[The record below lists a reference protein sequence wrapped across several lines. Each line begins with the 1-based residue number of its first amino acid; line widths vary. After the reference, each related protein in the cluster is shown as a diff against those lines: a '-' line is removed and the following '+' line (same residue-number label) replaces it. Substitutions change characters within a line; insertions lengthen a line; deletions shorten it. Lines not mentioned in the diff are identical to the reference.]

1 MERRPY
7 YSANRYY
14 RELFGEKAYKLSLDA
29 GMTCPNR
36 DGTLDTRG
44 CIFCSAG
51 GSGDFAQGASG
62 TVSEQLDGAIA
73 RIASKY
79 SGTKYIAY
87 FQAFTGTYAPL
98 QQLRDTFIPVIED
111 ARIAGISVATRPD
124 CLEDGKI
131 ELLKELA
138 SRKPVWVELGLQT
151 INEKTAEYIRR
162 CYSLPVFEDALSRL
176 KHAGIPVTVH
186 IIVGL
191 PGETHDDYIKCA
203 EYLADRHVEGI
214 KIQLLHVLRGTDL
227 AADYEAGLFKV
238 MERGEY
244 IRTVVDI
251 IELLPPNTVVHR
263 LTGDGP
269 RKILIAPQW
278 STDKKNILNLI
289 HREFRT
295 RNTYQG
301 RKYQDGGRI
310 NDTL

>member
-1 MERRPY
+1 MEHRPY
-7 YSANRYY
+7 YSANQYY

-51 GSGDFAQGASG
+51 GSGDFAQGAADS
-62 TVSEQLDGAIA
+62 VAEQLDGAIA
-73 RIASKY
+73 RIAPKY
-79 SGTKYIAY
+79 SGGKYIAY

-98 QQLRDTFIPVIED
+98 QRLREIFIPAAED
-111 ARIAGISVATRPD
+111 ARIAGISIATRPD
-124 CLEDGKI
+124 CLEDCKI
-131 ELLKELA
+131 EFLKELA
-138 SRKPVWVELGLQT
+138 KRKPVWVELGLQT
-151 INEKTAEYIRR
+151 VNEKTAKYIRR
-162 CYSLPVFEDALSRL
+162 GYELHVFEDTLSRL
-176 KHAGIPVTVH
+176 KCAGIPVTVH

-191 PGETHDDYIKCA
+191 PGENRDDYIKCA
-203 EYLADRHVEGI
+203 EYLADRQVEGV

-227 AADYEAGLFKV
+227 AADYEAGLFSTI
-238 MERGEY
+238 ERDDY
-244 IRTVVDI
+244 IRTVVDML
-251 IELLPPNTVVHR
+251 ELLPPDTVIHR

-295 RNTYQG
+295 RSTYQG
-301 RKYQDGGRI
+301 RKYRNGSRI

>member
-1 MERRPY
+1 MEHRPY
-7 YSANRYY
+7 FSANQYY

-36 DGTLDTRG
+36 DGALDTRG

-51 GSGDFAQGASG
+51 GSGDFAQSAAGSVA
-62 TVSEQLDGAIA
+62 EQLDGAIA
-73 RIASKY
+73 RIAPKY
-79 SGTKYIAY
+79 SGGKYIAY

-98 QQLRDTFIPVIED
+98 QRLREIFVPAAED
-111 ARIAGISVATRPD
+111 SRIAGISIATRPD
-124 CLEDGKI
+124 CLEDCKI
-131 ELLKELA
+131 GFLKELA
-138 SRKPVWVELGLQT
+138 KRKPVWVELGLQT
-151 INEKTAEYIRR
+151 INEKTAKYIRR
-162 CYSLPVFEDALSRL
+162 GYELPVFEDTLSRL
-176 KHAGIPVTVH
+176 KRAGIPVTVH

-191 PGETHDDYIKCA
+191 PGENRADYIKCA
-203 EYLADRHVEGI
+203 EYLADRQVEGV

-227 AADYEAGLFKV
+227 AADYEAGLFST
-238 MERGEY
+238 MERDDY
-244 IRTVVDI
+244 IRTVVDML
-251 IELLPPNTVVHR
+251 ELLPPDTVIHR

-295 RNTYQG
+295 RGTYQG
-301 RKYQDGGRI
+301 RKYRNGSRI

>member
-62 TVSEQLDGAIA
+62 TVSEQLDGAIT

-203 EYLADRHVEGI
+203 EYLADRHVEGV

-251 IELLPPNTVVHR
+251 IELLPPDTVVHR

>member
-1 MERRPY
+1 MEHRPY
-7 YSANRYY
+7 YSANQYY
-14 RELFGEKAYKLSLDA
+14 RELFGEKVYKLSLDA

-51 GSGDFAQGASG
+51 GSGDFAQGTADS
-62 TVSEQLDGAIA
+62 VAEQLDGAIA
-73 RIASKY
+73 RIAPKY
-79 SGTKYIAY
+79 SGGKYIAY

-98 QQLRDTFIPVIED
+98 QRLREIFVPAAED
-111 ARIAGISVATRPD
+111 ARIAGISIATRPD
-124 CLEDGKI
+124 CLEDCKI
-131 ELLKELA
+131 GFLKELA
-138 SRKPVWVELGLQT
+138 KRKPVWVELGLQT
-151 INEKTAEYIRR
+151 INEKTAKYIRR
-162 CYSLPVFEDALSRL
+162 GYELPVFEDTLSRL
-176 KHAGIPVTVH
+176 KRAGIPVTVH

-191 PGETHDDYIKCA
+191 PGESRADYIKCA
-203 EYLADRHVEGI
+203 EYLADRQVEGV

-227 AADYEAGLFKV
+227 AADYEAGLFST
-238 MERGEY
+238 MERGDY
-244 IRTVVDI
+244 IRTVVDML
-251 IELLPPNTVVHR
+251 ELLPPDTVIHR

-289 HREFRT
+289 HREFRA

-301 RKYQDGGRI
+301 RKYRNGSRI

>member
-98 QQLRDTFIPVIED
+98 QKLRDTFIPVIED

-138 SRKPVWVELGLQT
+138 SRKPVLVELGLQT

-203 EYLADRHVEGI
+203 EYLADRHVEGV

-251 IELLPPNTVVHR
+251 IELLPPDTVVHR

-301 RKYQDGGRI
+301 RKYRDGGRI

>member
-44 CIFCSAG
+44 CIFCSAE

-98 QQLRDTFIPVIED
+98 QKLRDTFIPVIED

-203 EYLADRHVEGI
+203 EYLADRHVEGV

-251 IELLPPNTVVHR
+251 IELLPPDTVVHR

-301 RKYQDGGRI
+301 RKYRDGGRI

>member
-1 MERRPY
+1 MEHRPY
-7 YSANRYY
+7 YSANQYY

-51 GSGDFAQGASG
+51 GSGDFAQGAADS
-62 TVSEQLDGAIA
+62 VAEQLDGAIA
-73 RIASKY
+73 RIAPKY
-79 SGTKYIAY
+79 SGGKYIAY

-98 QQLRDTFIPVIED
+98 QRLREIFVPIAED
-111 ARIAGISVATRPD
+111 ARIAGISIATRPD
-124 CLEDGKI
+124 CLEDCKI
-131 ELLKELA
+131 EFLKELA
-138 SRKPVWVELGLQT
+138 KRKPVWVELGLQT
-151 INEKTAEYIRR
+151 VNEKTAKYIRR
-162 CYSLPVFEDALSRL
+162 GYELPVFEDTLSRL
-176 KHAGIPVTVH
+176 KCAGIPVTVH

-191 PGETHDDYIKCA
+191 PGENRDNYIKCA
-203 EYLADRHVEGI
+203 EYLADRQVEGV

-227 AADYEAGLFKV
+227 AADYEAGLFST
-238 MERGEY
+238 MERDDY
-244 IRTVVDI
+244 IRTVVDML
-251 IELLPPNTVVHR
+251 ELLPPDTVIHR

-295 RNTYQG
+295 RSTYQG
-301 RKYQDGGRI
+301 RKYRNGSRI

>member
-1 MERRPY
+1 MEHRSY
-7 YSANRYY
+7 YSANQYY

-51 GSGDFAQGASG
+51 GSGDFAQGAADS
-62 TVSEQLDGAIA
+62 VAEQLDGAIA
-73 RIASKY
+73 RIAPKY
-79 SGTKYIAY
+79 SGGKYIAY

-98 QQLRDTFIPVIED
+98 QRLREIFIPAAED
-111 ARIAGISVATRPD
+111 ARIAGISIATRPD
-124 CLEDGKI
+124 CLEDCKI
-131 ELLKELA
+131 GFLKELA
-138 SRKPVWVELGLQT
+138 KRKPVWVELGLQT
-151 INEKTAEYIRR
+151 VNEKTAKYIRR
-162 CYSLPVFEDALSRL
+162 GYELPVFEDTLSRL
-176 KHAGIPVTVH
+176 KCAGIPVTVH

-191 PGETHDDYIKCA
+191 PGENRDDYIKCA
-203 EYLADRHVEGI
+203 EYLADRQVEGV

-227 AADYEAGLFKV
+227 AADYEAGLFST
-238 MERGEY
+238 MERDDY
-244 IRTVVDI
+244 IRTVVDML
-251 IELLPPNTVVHR
+251 ELLPPDTVIHR

-295 RNTYQG
+295 RSTYQG
-301 RKYQDGGRI
+301 RKYRNGSRI

>member
-98 QQLRDTFIPVIED
+98 QKLRDTFIPVIED

-138 SRKPVWVELGLQT
+138 SRKPVLVELGLQT

-203 EYLADRHVEGI
+203 EYLADRHVEGV

-227 AADYEAGLFKV
+227 AADYGAGLFKV

-251 IELLPPNTVVHR
+251 IELLPPDTVVHR

-301 RKYQDGGRI
+301 RKYRDGGRI

>member
-14 RELFGEKAYKLSLDA
+14 REIFGEKAYKLSLDA

-98 QQLRDTFIPVIED
+98 QKLRDTFIPVIED

-138 SRKPVWVELGLQT
+138 SRKPVLVELGLQT

-203 EYLADRHVEGI
+203 EYLADRHVEGV

-251 IELLPPNTVVHR
+251 IELLPPDTVVHR

-301 RKYQDGGRI
+301 RKYRDGGRI

>member
-1 MERRPY
+1 MEHRPY
-7 YSANRYY
+7 YSANQYY

-51 GSGDFAQGASG
+51 GSGDFAQGAADS
-62 TVSEQLDGAIA
+62 VAEQLDGAIA
-73 RIASKY
+73 RIAPKY
-79 SGTKYIAY
+79 SGGKYIAY

-98 QQLRDTFIPVIED
+98 QRLREIFIPAAED
-111 ARIAGISVATRPD
+111 ARIAGISIATRPD
-124 CLEDGKI
+124 CLEDCKI
-131 ELLKELA
+131 EFLKELA
-138 SRKPVWVELGLQT
+138 KQKPVWIELGLQT
-151 INEKTAEYIRR
+151 INEKTAKYIRR
-162 CYSLPVFEDALSRL
+162 GYELPVFEDTLSRL
-176 KHAGIPVTVH
+176 KCAGIPVTVH

-191 PGETHDDYIKCA
+191 PGENRDDYIKCA
-203 EYLADRHVEGI
+203 EYLADRQVEGV
-214 KIQLLHVLRGTDL
+214 KIQLIHVLRGTDL
-227 AADYEAGLFKV
+227 AADYEAGLFST
-238 MERGEY
+238 MERDDY
-244 IRTVVDI
+244 IRTVVDML
-251 IELLPPNTVVHR
+251 ELLPPDTVIHR

-295 RNTYQG
+295 RSTYQG
-301 RKYQDGGRI
+301 RKYRNGSRI